1 MHGLTQRTGY
11 AKRLMS
17 IYAQPAK
24 QEHVVIEGV
33 NQMIDREL
41 PLVELHRHLDG
52 SIRLETILDLA
63 DQHGIELPATDVAG
77 LAPYIHVDES
87 APGLM
92 AFLERFEHM
101 TAVLVDADAC
111 RRVAYE
117 NVEDANSEGIDYIEL
132 RYSPMFMAKS
142 HGMDPAEV
150 MEACADGVRAAERDT
165 GLHANIIG
173 ILSRTYGVETCM
185 KELDAILAHRDHIV
199 GVDLAGDEL
208 RYPAHLFKAHFK
220 RVRDTGLHVTVHA
233 GEADGPQSV
242 WSAIEDL
249 GAERIGHG
257 FRAIEDPA
265 LVEYLAKHEIGLE
278 VCPTSNLHTST
289 VNSYVDHPVKSLAER
304 GVRFCLNTDDPGI
317 SAIDIEHEYA
327 VAAPATGLSGEQIL
341 QSQLDGL
348 EMAFLSKEEKSDLQF
363 KAS

>member
-1 MHGLTQRTGY
+1 VG
-11 AKRLMS
+11 
-17 IYAQPAK
+17 
-24 QEHVVIEGV
+24 QETD
-33 NQMIDREL
+33 NQMIDRRL

-63 DQHGIELPATDVAG
+63 DRHGIALPAKTVAG
-77 LAPYIHVDES
+77 LAPYVHIDNA

-117 NVEDANSEGIDYIEL
+117 NVLDARDEGIDYIEL
-132 RYSPMFMAKS
+132 RYSPWFMAMS
-142 HGMDPAEV
+142 HGMDPSEV

-165 GLHANIIG
+165 GIRANIIG
-173 ILSRTYGVETCM
+173 ILSRTFGVEACA
-185 KELDAILAHRDHIV
+185 KELDAILAHRDHV
-199 GVDLAGDEL
+199 VAVDLAGDEQ
-208 RYPAHLFKAHFK
+208 RFAAHLFVAHFK
-220 RVRDTGLHVTVHA
+220 RVRDAGLHVTIHA

-242 WSAIEDL
+242 WSAIRDL

-265 LVEYLAKHEIGLE
+265 LVDYLVENRIPLEI
-278 VCPTSNLHTST
+278 CPTSNLHTST
-289 VNSYVDHPVKSLAER
+289 VDSYANHPVSQLANR

-317 SAIDIEHEYA
+317 SAIDIAHEYL
-327 VAAPATGLSGEQIL
+327 VAAPATGLTPAQVRR
-341 QSQLDGL
+341 SQADGL
-348 EMAFLSKEEKSDLQF
+348 EMAFLGESEKLAL
-363 KAS
+363 KKKVAEGRAL

>member
-1 MHGLTQRTGY
+1 
-11 AKRLMS
+11 
-17 IYAQPAK
+17 
-24 QEHVVIEGV
+24 
-33 NQMIDREL
+33 MIDRTL

-52 SIRLETILDLA
+52 SIRLETILELA
-63 DQHGIELPATDVAG
+63 EQHGIALPAKTVAG
-77 LAPYIHVDES
+77 LAPYVHVDES

-117 NVEDANSEGIDYIEL
+117 NVEDAKSEGIDYIEL
-132 RYSPMFMAKS
+132 RYSPWFMAES

-165 GLHANIIG
+165 GVRVNIIG
-173 ILSRTYGVETCM
+173 ILSRTYGAEVCM

-199 GVDLAGDEL
+199 GVDLAGDEF
-208 RYPAHLFKAHFK
+208 RYPAHLFKDHFK
-220 RVRDTGLHVTVHA
+220 RVRDAGLHVTIHA

-242 WSAIEDL
+242 WSAIHDL

-257 FRAIEDPA
+257 FRAIEDPT
-265 LVEYLAKHEIGLE
+265 LVEYLAKNEISLE

-289 VNSYVDHPVKSLAER
+289 VESYASHPVKALADQ

-317 SAIDIEHEYA
+317 SAIDIGHEYT
-327 VAAPATGLSGEQIL
+327 VAAPATGLSGTQVH
-341 QSQLDGL
+341 QSQIDGL
-348 EMAFLSKEEKSDLQF
+348 EMSFLSKEEKSGLQL
-363 KAS
+363 KVAQRTTL

>member
-1 MHGLTQRTGY
+1 
-11 AKRLMS
+11 
-17 IYAQPAK
+17 
-24 QEHVVIEGV
+24 
-33 NQMIDREL
+33 
-41 PLVELHRHLDG
+41 LVELHRHLDG
-52 SIRLETILDLA
+52 SIRLETILELA
-63 DQHGIELPATDVAG
+63 DQHGIALPARDVAG

-87 APGLM
+87 TPGLM

-117 NVEDANSEGIDYIEL
+117 NVEDARSEGIDYIEL

-165 GLHANIIG
+165 GVRANIIG
-173 ILSRTYGVETCM
+173 ILSRTYGVEACM

-199 GVDLAGDEL
+199 AVDLAGDEF
-208 RYPAHLFKAHFK
+208 RYPAQLFKAHFK
-220 RVRDTGLHVTVHA
+220 RVRDAGLHVTIHA

-242 WSAIEDL
+242 WSAIDDL

-257 FRAIEDPA
+257 FRAVEDPA
-265 LVEYLAKHEIGLE
+265 LVEHLAIHGIGLE
-278 VCPTSNLHTST
+278 ACPTSNLHTST
-289 VNSYVDHPVKSLAER
+289 VRNYSSHPIKALADEGVK
-304 GVRFCLNTDDPGI
+304 FCLNTDDPGI
-317 SAIDIEHEYA
+317 SAIDIEHEYT
-327 VAAPATGLSGEQIL
+327 VAAPATGLSGKQIH

-348 EMAFLSKEEKSDLQF
+348 EMAFLSEQD
-363 KAS
+363 KAGLKRKVAQRTAL